1 MAKLRKFDVDQLSAD
16 QFAAKMKDPD
26 FKAEFEALYPVEIP
40 APTETVDP
48 EGFASP
54 AATVV
59 APSPVQIDPE
69 GFELPPAPVAAPVA
83 PVDVEQ
89 RYEYQPVD
97 KHGRKVGGLQC
108 IKYKTQDELIKKL
121 TDNHIEAIRWGREEH
136 AARVV
141 GKPVEDDGSDIP
153 ADAER
158 GSVEFV
164 ELKAKPLTADE
175 RFAII
180 QDMQDPAKFEEGR
193 ARFFESEFGVPPS
206 KVRELLN
213 TSQVT
218 AKQAVV
224 EASFAEFQRETPD
237 FYPDVD
243 NITKLT
249 GWMAKHEL
257 LPTVKNFK
265 TAYAAMVKQDCLN
278 IAPVV
283 QQVAAAAVPATEPEP
298 KTTAPAVPETRI
310 SSDAPPVQAPRSQ
323 APSGLNDR
331 TSSSNGNRPAADANS
346 LTLADIDKMSAD
358 EYKRRL
364 KDPAFGKYVEQLE
377 AAVAQKRAQRAAS
390 RI

>member
-1 MAKLRKFDVDQLSAD
+1 MAKLRKFDVEQLSAD

-26 FKAEFEALYPVEIP
+26 FKAEFDALYPVEIQ
-40 APTETVDP
+40 APVET
-48 EGFASP
+48 
-54 AATVV
+54 
-59 APSPVQIDPE
+59 IDPE
-69 GFELPPAPVAAPVA
+69 GFSVAQAPTAVAQDPEGVVAPIAPAAPTPA
-83 PVDVEQ
+83 AEIEQ

-97 KHGRKVGGLQC
+97 KHGRKVGGLQV
-108 IKYKTQDELIKKL
+108 IKYKTQDELVKKL
-121 TDNHIEAIRWGREEH
+121 TENHIEAIRWGREEH

-164 ELKAKPLTADE
+164 ELKAKPLTTEE

-193 ARFFESEFGVPPS
+193 ARLFESEFGVPTS

-213 TSQVT
+213 TSQVA

-224 EASFAEFQRETPD
+224 EASFAEFQRDVPD

-283 QQVAAAAVPATEPEP
+283 QQVATAAVPAVEPEP
-298 KTTAPAVPETRI
+298 KTAAPVVPEIRI
-310 SSDAPPVQAPRSQ
+310 SLAAEPVQAPRSQ

-331 TSSSNGNRPAADANS
+331 TSSSTGNRPASDANS
-346 LTLADIDKMSAD
+346 LTLADIEKMSAD

-377 AAVAQKRAQRAAS
+377 AVAAQKRAQRAAS
-390 RI
+390 RV

>member
-1 MAKLRKFDVDQLSAD
+1 M
-16 QFAAKMKDPD
+16 
-26 FKAEFEALYPVEIP
+26 
-40 APTETVDP
+40 
-48 EGFASP
+48 
-54 AATVV
+54 
-59 APSPVQIDPE
+59 
-69 GFELPPAPVAAPVA
+69 
-83 PVDVEQ
+83 
-89 RYEYQPVD
+89 
-97 KHGRKVGGLQC
+97 
-108 IKYKTQDELIKKL
+108 
-121 TDNHIEAIRWGREEH
+121 
-136 AARVV
+136 
-141 GKPVEDDGSDIP
+141 
-153 ADAER
+153 
-158 GSVEFV
+158 
-164 ELKAKPLTADE
+164 KAKPLTTEE

-193 ARFFESEFGVPPS
+193 ARLFESEFGVPTS

-213 TSQVT
+213 TSQVA

-283 QQVAAAAVPATEPEP
+283 QQVATAAVPAVEPEP
-298 KTTAPAVPETRI
+298 KTAAPVVPEIRI
-310 SSDAPPVQAPRSQ
+310 SLAAEPVQAPRSQ

-331 TSSSNGNRPAADANS
+331 TSSSTGNRPASDANS
-346 LTLADIDKMSAD
+346 LTLADIEKMSAD

-377 AAVAQKRAQRAAS
+377 VVAAQKRAQRAAS

>member
-1 MAKLRKFDVDQLSAD
+1 MALRKFDVDQLSAD

-26 FKAEFEALYPVEIP
+26 FKREFEALYPVEIQ
-40 APTETVDP
+40 APTET
-48 EGFASP
+48 
-54 AATVV
+54 
-59 APSPVQIDPE
+59 IDPE
-69 GFELPPAPVAAPVA
+69 GFVAPATPVAAVDPEAFVAPVETVVAPAPVAE
-83 PVDVEQ
+83 VEQ

-141 GKPVEDDGSDIP
+141 GKPVEDDEIP
-153 ADAER
+153 VDAER
-158 GSVEFV
+158 GEVEFV
-164 ELKAKPLTADE
+164 ELKAKPLTAEE

-193 ARFFESEFGVPPS
+193 ARLFESEFGVPTS

-224 EASFAEFQRETPD
+224 EASFAEFQRDTPD

-283 QQVAAAAVPATEPEP
+283 QQVAVAAVPATEPEP
-298 KTTAPAVPETRI
+298 KTAAPAVPETRI

-358 EYKRRL
+358 EYGRRL
-364 KDPAFGKYVEQLE
+364 KDPAFRKYVEQLE
-377 AAVAQKRAQRAAS
+377 VAAAQKRAQRAAS

>member
-1 MAKLRKFDVDQLSAD
+1 MALRKFDVEQLSAD

-26 FKAEFEALYPVEIP
+26 FKAEFDALYPVEIQ
-40 APTETVDP
+40 APVETVDP
-48 EGFASP
+48 EGFPVAQAPP
-54 AATVV
+54 AAVAQDPEGVV
-59 APSPVQIDPE
+59 API
-69 GFELPPAPVAAPVA
+69 APAAPTPA
-83 PVDVEQ
+83 IDVEQ

-97 KHGRKVGGLQC
+97 KHGRKVGGLQV
-108 IKYKTQDELIKKL
+108 IKYKTQDELVKKL
-121 TDNHIEAIRWGREEH
+121 TENHIEAIRWGREEH

-141 GKPVEDDGSDIP
+141 GKPVDDDGSDIP

-164 ELKAKPLTADE
+164 ELKAKPLTTEE

-193 ARFFESEFGVPPS
+193 ARLFESEFGVPTS

-213 TSQVT
+213 TSQVA

-283 QQVAAAAVPATEPEP
+283 QQVASAAVPAAEPEP
-298 KTTAPAVPETRI
+298 KTAAPVVPETRI
-310 SSDAPPVQAPRSQ
+310 SPVAEPVQAPRSQ

-331 TSSSNGNRPAADANS
+331 TSSSTGNRPASDANS
-346 LTLADIDKMSAD
+346 LTLADIEKMSAD

-377 AAVAQKRAQRAAS
+377 AVAAQKRAQRAAS

>member
-1 MAKLRKFDVDQLSAD
+1 MALRKFDVDQLSAD

-26 FKAEFEALYPVEIP
+26 FKREFEALYPVEIQ
-40 APTETVDP
+40 APTEIDPEGFAAPAAVAAVDP
-48 EGFASP
+48 EGFVAP
-54 AATVV
+54 VETVV
-59 APSPVQIDPE
+59 AP
-69 GFELPPAPVAAPVA
+69 PVAEI
-83 PVDVEQ
+83 EQ

-108 IKYKTQDELIKKL
+108 IKYKTQDDLIKKL

-141 GKPVEDDGSDIP
+141 GKPVDDDGNDIP

-158 GSVEFV
+158 GTVEFV
-164 ELKAKPLTADE
+164 ELKAKPLTTEE

-193 ARFFESEFGVPPS
+193 ARLFESEFGVPTS

-283 QQVAAAAVPATEPEP
+283 QQVAAAAATEPEP
-298 KTTAPAVPETRI
+298 KTVAPV
-310 SSDAPPVQAPRSQ
+310 
-323 APSGLNDR
+323 
-331 TSSSNGNRPAADANS
+331 
-346 LTLADIDKMSAD
+346 
-358 EYKRRL
+358 
-364 KDPAFGKYVEQLE
+364 
-377 AAVAQKRAQRAAS
+377 
-390 RI
+390 

>member
-1 MAKLRKFDVDQLSAD
+1 MAKLRKFDVEQLSAD

-26 FKAEFEALYPVEIP
+26 FKAEFEALYPVEIQ
-40 APTETVDP
+40 APVET
-48 EGFASP
+48 
-54 AATVV
+54 
-59 APSPVQIDPE
+59 IDPE
-69 GFELPPAPVAAPVA
+69 GFPIAQAPTAVAQQDPDGVVTPIAPAAPTPA
-83 PVDVEQ
+83 ADVEQ

-97 KHGRKVGGLQC
+97 KHGRKVGGLQV
-108 IKYKTQDELIKKL
+108 IKYKTQDELVKKL
-121 TDNHIEAIRWGREEH
+121 TENHIEAIRWGREEH

-164 ELKAKPLTADE
+164 ELKAKPLTTEE

-193 ARFFESEFGVPPS
+193 ARLFESEFGVPTS

-213 TSQVT
+213 TSQVA

-224 EASFAEFQRETPD
+224 EASFAEFQRDVPD

-283 QQVAAAAVPATEPEP
+283 QQVASAAVPAVEPEP
-298 KTTAPAVPETRI
+298 KTAAPVVPEIRI
-310 SSDAPPVQAPRSQ
+310 SPAAEPVQTPRIQ

-331 TSSSNGNRPAADANS
+331 TSSSNGNKPTVDANS
-346 LTLADIDKMSAD
+346 LTLADIEKMSAD

-377 AAVAQKRAQRAAS
+377 AVAAQKRAQRAAS

>member
-1 MAKLRKFDVDQLSAD
+1 MALRKFDVDQLSAD

-26 FKAEFEALYPVEIP
+26 FKREFEALYPIEIQ
-40 APTETVDP
+40 APTEIDPEGFAAPVAVAAVDP
-48 EGFASP
+48 EGFVAPTESVAASNAP
-54 AATVV
+54 VV
-59 APSPVQIDPE
+59 APTPE
-69 GFELPPAPVAAPVA
+69 
-83 PVDVEQ
+83 VEQ

-121 TDNHIEAIRWGREEH
+121 TENHIEAIRWGREEH

-158 GSVEFV
+158 GTVEFV
-164 ELKAKPLTADE
+164 ELKAKPLTTEE

-193 ARFFESEFGVPPS
+193 ARLFESEFGVPTS

-283 QQVAAAAVPATEPEP
+283 QQVPAAPAVEPEP
-298 KTTAPAVPETRI
+298 KTAAPAVPETRI
-310 SSDAPPVQAPRSQ
+310 SSDALPVQAPRSQ

-346 LTLADIDKMSAD
+346 LTLADIEKMSAD

-377 AAVAQKRAQRAAS
+377 AVAAQKRAQRAAS

>member
-1 MAKLRKFDVDQLSAD
+1 MALRKFDVDQLSAD

-26 FKAEFEALYPVEIP
+26 FKREFEALYPVEIQ
-40 APTETVDP
+40 APTET
-48 EGFASP
+48 
-54 AATVV
+54 
-59 APSPVQIDPE
+59 IDPE
-69 GFELPPAPVAAPVA
+69 GFVAPATPVAAVDPEAFVAPVETVVAPAPVAE
-83 PVDVEQ
+83 VEQ

-141 GKPVEDDGSDIP
+141 GKPVEDDEIP
-153 ADAER
+153 VDAER
-158 GSVEFV
+158 GEVEFV
-164 ELKAKPLTADE
+164 ELKAKPLTAEE

-193 ARFFESEFGVPPS
+193 ARLFESEFGVPTS

-224 EASFAEFQRETPD
+224 EASFAEFQRDTPD

-243 NITKLT
+243 NITKMT

-265 TAYAAMVKQDCLN
+265 LAYAAMVRQDCLN

-283 QQVAAAAVPATEPEP
+283 QQVAAVAEPEP
-298 KTTAPAVPETRI
+298 KTVAPVVPETRI
-310 SSDAPPVQAPRSQ
+310 SPAVEPVQTPRSQ

-331 TSSSNGNRPAADANS
+331 TSSSNGNRPAADDKS

>member
-1 MAKLRKFDVDQLSAD
+1 MAKLRKFDVEQLSAD

-26 FKAEFEALYPVEIP
+26 FKAEFDALYPVEIQTP
-40 APTETVDP
+40 VET
-48 EGFASP
+48 
-54 AATVV
+54 
-59 APSPVQIDPE
+59 IDPE
-69 GFELPPAPVAAPVA
+69 GFPVAQAPTAVAQQDPEGFVA
-83 PVDVEQ
+83 PIEPVVPTPAAEIEQ

-97 KHGRKVGGLQC
+97 KHGRKVGGLQV
-108 IKYKTQDELIKKL
+108 IKYRTQDELVKKL
-121 TDNHIEAIRWGREEH
+121 TENHIEAIRWGREEH

-164 ELKAKPLTADE
+164 ELKAKPLTTEE

-193 ARFFESEFGVPPS
+193 ARLFESEFGVPTS

-213 TSQVT
+213 TSQVA

-283 QQVAAAAVPATEPEP
+283 QQVASAAVPAVEPEP
-298 KTTAPAVPETRI
+298 KTAAPVVPETRI
-310 SSDAPPVQAPRSQ
+310 SPVAEPVQAPRSQ

-331 TSSSNGNRPAADANS
+331 TSSSTGNRPASDANS
-346 LTLADIDKMSAD
+346 LTLADIEKMSAD

-377 AAVAQKRAQRAAS
+377 AVAAQKRAQRAAS

>member
-1 MAKLRKFDVDQLSAD
+1 MAKLRKFDVEQLSAD

-26 FKAEFEALYPVEIP
+26 FKAEFDALYPVEIQ
-40 APTETVDP
+40 APVET
-48 EGFASP
+48 
-54 AATVV
+54 
-59 APSPVQIDPE
+59 IDPE
-69 GFELPPAPVAAPVA
+69 GFPVAQAPAAVAQDSEGLVAPSEPVA
-83 PVDVEQ
+83 PTPAADVEQ

-97 KHGRKVGGLQC
+97 KHGRKVGGLQV
-108 IKYKTQDELIKKL
+108 IKYKTQDELVKKL
-121 TDNHIEAIRWGREEH
+121 TENHIEAIRWGREEH

-164 ELKAKPLTADE
+164 ELKAKPLTTEE

-193 ARFFESEFGVPPS
+193 ARLFESEFGVPTS

-213 TSQVT
+213 TSQVA

-283 QQVAAAAVPATEPEP
+283 QQVATAAVPAVEPEP
-298 KTTAPAVPETRI
+298 KTAAPVVPEIRI
-310 SSDAPPVQAPRSQ
+310 SLAAEPVQAPRSQ

-331 TSSSNGNRPAADANS
+331 TSSSTGNRPASDANS
-346 LTLADIDKMSAD
+346 LTLADIEKMSAD

-377 AAVAQKRAQRAAS
+377 VVAAQKRAQRAAS

>member
-1 MAKLRKFDVDQLSAD
+1 MALRKFDVDQLSAD

-26 FKAEFEALYPVEIP
+26 FKREFETLYPVEIQ
-40 APTETVDP
+40 APTEVDP
-48 EGFASP
+48 EGFAAP
-54 AATVV
+54 ATPV
-59 APSPVQIDPE
+59 AAVDPE
-69 GFELPPAPVAAPVA
+69 GFVAPTESVAASNASVVA
-83 PVDVEQ
+83 PTPEVEQ

-121 TDNHIEAIRWGREEH
+121 TENHIEAIRWGREEH

-141 GKPVEDDGSDIP
+141 GKPVEDDGADIP

-164 ELKAKPLTADE
+164 ELKAKPLTTEE

-193 ARFFESEFGVPPS
+193 ARLFESEFGVPTS
-206 KVRELLN
+206 KGRELLN
-213 TSQVT
+213 KSQVT

-224 EASFAEFQRETPD
+224 EASFAEFQRDTPD

-283 QQVAAAAVPATEPEP
+283 QQVPAAPAVEPEP
-298 KTTAPAVPETRI
+298 KTAAPAVPETRI
-310 SSDAPPVQAPRSQ
+310 SSDALPVQAPRSQ

-346 LTLADIDKMSAD
+346 LTLADIEKMSAD

-377 AAVAQKRAQRAAS
+377 VAAAQKRAQRAAS

>member
-1 MAKLRKFDVDQLSAD
+1 MALRKFDVDQLSAD

-26 FKAEFEALYPVEIP
+26 FKREFEALYPIEIQ
-40 APTETVDP
+40 APTELDPEGFSTPVAQAPTAVAEQVDP
-48 EGFASP
+48 EGFVEP
-54 AATVV
+54 
-59 APSPVQIDPE
+59 
-69 GFELPPAPVAAPVA
+69 PVA
-83 PVDVEQ
+83 PIAEVEQ

-121 TDNHIEAIRWGREEH
+121 TENHIEAIRWGREEH
-136 AARVV
+136 AARVI
-141 GKPVEDDGSDIP
+141 GKPVEDDGNDIP

-158 GSVEFV
+158 GTVEFV
-164 ELKAKPLTADE
+164 ELKAKPLTTEE

-193 ARFFESEFGVPPS
+193 ARLFESEFGVPTS

-224 EASFAEFQRETPD
+224 EASFAEFQRDTPD

-265 TAYAAMVKQDCLN
+265 TAYAAMVRQDCLN

-283 QQVAAAAVPATEPEP
+283 QQVPAAPAAEPEP
-298 KTTAPAVPETRI
+298 KTAAPAVPETRI
-310 SSDAPPVQAPRSQ
+310 SSDVLPVQTPRSQ

-331 TSSSNGNRPAADANS
+331 TSSSNGNRPAADDKS

>member
-1 MAKLRKFDVDQLSAD
+1 MAKLRKFDVEQLSAD

-26 FKAEFEALYPVEIP
+26 FKADFDALYPVEIQ
-40 APTETVDP
+40 APVEM
-48 EGFASP
+48 
-54 AATVV
+54 
-59 APSPVQIDPE
+59 IDPE
-69 GFELPPAPVAAPVA
+69 GFPVAQAPTAVA
-83 PVDVEQ
+83 QDPEGVVASTPAADVEQ
-89 RYEYQPVD
+89 RHEYQPVD
-97 KHGRKVGGLQC
+97 KHGRKVGGLQV
-108 IKYKTQDELIKKL
+108 IKYKTQDELVKKL
-121 TDNHIEAIRWGREEH
+121 TENHIEAIRWGREEH

-164 ELKAKPLTADE
+164 ELKAKPLTTEE

-193 ARFFESEFGVPPS
+193 ARLFESEFGVPTS

-213 TSQVT
+213 TSQVA

-224 EASFAEFQRETPD
+224 EACFAEFQRETPD

-283 QQVAAAAVPATEPEP
+283 QQVASAAVPAVEPEP
-298 KTTAPAVPETRI
+298 KTAAPVVPETRI
-310 SSDAPPVQAPRSQ
+310 SPAAEPVQAPRSQ

-331 TSSSNGNRPAADANS
+331 TSSSTGNRPASDANS
-346 LTLADIDKMSAD
+346 LTLADIEKMSAD

-377 AAVAQKRAQRAAS
+377 AVAAQKRAQRAAS

>member
-1 MAKLRKFDVDQLSAD
+1 MAKLRKFDVEQLSAD

-26 FKAEFEALYPVEIP
+26 FKAEFEALYPVEIQ
-40 APTETVDP
+40 APVET
-48 EGFASP
+48 
-54 AATVV
+54 
-59 APSPVQIDPE
+59 IDPE
-69 GFELPPAPVAAPVA
+69 GFSVVQAPAAVTQQDSEGVVAPIAPAPTPAA
-83 PVDVEQ
+83 DVEQ

-97 KHGRKVGGLQC
+97 KHGRKVGGLQV
-108 IKYKTQDELIKKL
+108 IKYKTQDELVKKL
-121 TDNHIEAIRWGREEH
+121 TENHIEAIRWGREEH

-164 ELKAKPLTADE
+164 ELKAKPLTTEE

-193 ARFFESEFGVPPS
+193 ARLFESEFGVPTS

-213 TSQVT
+213 TSQVA

-224 EASFAEFQRETPD
+224 EASFAEFQRDVPD

-283 QQVAAAAVPATEPEP
+283 QQVASAAVPAVEPEP
-298 KTTAPAVPETRI
+298 KTAAPVVPETRI
-310 SSDAPPVQAPRSQ
+310 SPAAEPVQTPRIQ

-331 TSSSNGNRPAADANS
+331 TSSSNGNRPAEDANS
-346 LTLADIDKMSAD
+346 LTLADIEKMSAD

-377 AAVAQKRAQRAAS
+377 AVAAQKRAQRAAS

>member
-1 MAKLRKFDVDQLSAD
+1 MAKLRKFDVEQLSAD

-26 FKAEFEALYPVEIP
+26 FKAEFDALYPVEIQ
-40 APTETVDP
+40 APVET
-48 EGFASP
+48 
-54 AATVV
+54 
-59 APSPVQIDPE
+59 IDPE
-69 GFELPPAPVAAPVA
+69 GFPVAQAPTAVAQGPEGVVAPIEPIAPTPVA
-83 PVDVEQ
+83 DVEQ

-97 KHGRKVGGLQC
+97 KHGRKVGGLQV
-108 IKYKTQDELIKKL
+108 IKYKTQDELVKKL
-121 TDNHIEAIRWGREEH
+121 TENHIEAIRWGREEH

-164 ELKAKPLTADE
+164 ELKAKPLTTEE

-193 ARFFESEFGVPPS
+193 ARLFESEFGVPTS

-213 TSQVT
+213 TSQVA

-278 IAPVV
+278 VAPVV
-283 QQVAAAAVPATEPEP
+283 QQVASAAVPAVEPEP
-298 KTTAPAVPETRI
+298 KTAAPVVPETRI
-310 SSDAPPVQAPRSQ
+310 SPAAEPVQTPRIQ

-331 TSSSNGNRPAADANS
+331 TSSSNGNRPA
-346 LTLADIDKMSAD
+346 
-358 EYKRRL
+358 ERC
-364 KDPAFGKYVEQLE
+364 
-377 AAVAQKRAQRAAS
+377 
-390 RI
+390 

>member
-1 MAKLRKFDVDQLSAD
+1 
-16 QFAAKMKDPD
+16 
-26 FKAEFEALYPVEIP
+26 
-40 APTETVDP
+40 
-48 EGFASP
+48 
-54 AATVV
+54 
-59 APSPVQIDPE
+59 
-69 GFELPPAPVAAPVA
+69 
-83 PVDVEQ
+83 
-89 RYEYQPVD
+89 
-97 KHGRKVGGLQC
+97 
-108 IKYKTQDELIKKL
+108 
-121 TDNHIEAIRWGREEH
+121 
-136 AARVV
+136 
-141 GKPVEDDGSDIP
+141 
-153 ADAER
+153 
-158 GSVEFV
+158 
-164 ELKAKPLTADE
+164 
-175 RFAII
+175 
-180 QDMQDPAKFEEGR
+180 MQDPAKFEEGR

-224 EASFAEFQRETPD
+224 EASFAEFQRDTPD

-265 TAYAAMVKQDCLN
+265 TAYAAMVRQDCLN

-283 QQVAAAAVPATEPEP
+283 QQVAPAAVPAVEPEP
-298 KTTAPAVPETRI
+298 KTAAPAVPETRI
-310 SSDAPPVQAPRSQ
+310 SSDAPPVQTPRSQ

-331 TSSSNGNRPAADANS
+331 TSSSTGNRPASDDKS

>member
-1 MAKLRKFDVDQLSAD
+1 MAKLRKFDVEQLSAD

-26 FKAEFEALYPVEIP
+26 FKAEFDALYPVEIQ
-40 APTETVDP
+40 APVET
-48 EGFASP
+48 
-54 AATVV
+54 
-59 APSPVQIDPE
+59 IDPE
-69 GFELPPAPVAAPVA
+69 GFPVAQAPTAVAQDPEGVVA
-83 PVDVEQ
+83 PIAPAAPTPAAEIEQ

-97 KHGRKVGGLQC
+97 KHGRKVGGLQV
-108 IKYKTQDELIKKL
+108 IKYRTQDELVKKL
-121 TDNHIEAIRWGREEH
+121 TENHIEAIRWGREEH

-164 ELKAKPLTADE
+164 ELKAKPLTTEE

-193 ARFFESEFGVPPS
+193 ARLFESEFGVPTS

-213 TSQVT
+213 TSQVA

-283 QQVAAAAVPATEPEP
+283 QQVASAAVPAVEPEP
-298 KTTAPAVPETRI
+298 KTAAPVVPETRI
-310 SSDAPPVQAPRSQ
+310 SPAAEPVQAPRSQ

-331 TSSSNGNRPAADANS
+331 TSSSTGNRPASDANS
-346 LTLADIDKMSAD
+346 LTLADIEKMSAD

-377 AAVAQKRAQRAAS
+377 AVAAQKRAQRAAS

>member
-1 MAKLRKFDVDQLSAD
+1 MALRKFDVEQLSAD

-26 FKAEFEALYPVEIP
+26 FKAEFDALYPVEIQ
-40 APTETVDP
+40 APVET
-48 EGFASP
+48 
-54 AATVV
+54 
-59 APSPVQIDPE
+59 IDPE
-69 GFELPPAPVAAPVA
+69 GFPVAQAPTAVAQDPEGVVA
-83 PVDVEQ
+83 PIAPAAPTPAADVEQ

-97 KHGRKVGGLQC
+97 KHGRKVGGLQV
-108 IKYKTQDELIKKL
+108 IKYRTQDELVKKL
-121 TDNHIEAIRWGREEH
+121 TENHIEAIRWGREEH

-164 ELKAKPLTADE
+164 ELKAKPLTTEE

-193 ARFFESEFGVPPS
+193 ARLFESEFGVPTS

-213 TSQVT
+213 TSQMT
-218 AKQAVV
+218 SKQAVV
-224 EASFAEFQRETPD
+224 EAAFAEFQRESPD

-283 QQVAAAAVPATEPEP
+283 QQVASAAVPAVEPEP
-298 KTTAPAVPETRI
+298 KTAAPVVPEIRI
-310 SSDAPPVQAPRSQ
+310 SLAAEPVQAPRSQ

-331 TSSSNGNRPAADANS
+331 TSSSTGNRPASDDNS
-346 LTLADIDKMSAD
+346 LTLADIEKMSAD

-377 AAVAQKRAQRAAS
+377 AVAAQKRAQRAAS